1 MTMKLDGAGAGAALA
16 PADRHHARARQDRW
30 ELEIERALLASGQ
43 KSADGRDAGGAESAP
58 REIREA
64 PRPGPVAPREP
75 VRDVGRSLRA
85 DGETATAA
93 PQRPKAADAAPDETQ
108 EASAAGPAQRAPAA
122 AAAMADRRVPFA
134 AQQLRAGPA
143 SAIGAMAGTGRAWPG
158 SATTRLVGMVGAPGA
173 AAPATPAGAPPL
185 APATGLAVALPGTV
199 AGVPAPERMVPD
211 AQARALDE
219 GAEGYPGTG
228 AEGRA
233 RAERAADAY
242 GLRNLHLQR
251 HDGGIHAFIRD
262 ALLGGG
268 QARAVAHAMAWEL
281 GRQGNVLS
289 AVTINGRTFRPSGD
303 DARRWEAPVLSGT
316 GNEETVRR
324 AVDGMKGVI

>member
-1 MTMKLDGAGAGAALA
+1 MIMKLDGAGASAGAAFA

-43 KSADGRDAGGAESAP
+43 KSADGREGGGAESTA
-58 REIREA
+58 REMS
-64 PRPGPVAPREP
+64 
-75 VRDVGRSLRA
+75 RDVNRSLRA
-85 DGETATAA
+85 NGETATVP
-93 PQRPKAADAAPDETQ
+93 PQRAKAGDDAPGEAQ
-108 EASAAGPAQRAPAA
+108 EASAAGPAHRAPAVA
-122 AAAMADRRVPFA
+122 VALSDRHGPLT

-143 SAIGAMAGTGRAWPG
+143 PVIGAMAGTGMAWSG
-158 SATTRLVGMVGAPGA
+158 SATAGRAGMAGMVDALGATALARPGGV
-173 AAPATPAGAPPL
+173 PSPMPSS
-185 APATGLAVALPGTV
+185 GLAVALPSTV
-199 AGVPAPERMVPD
+199 AGAPALQGMLPV
-211 AQARALDE
+211 AQAQVPGQ
-219 GAEGYPGTG
+219 GADGYPGTG
-228 AEGRA
+228 DEGRA

-251 HDGGIHAFIRD
+251 RDGGIHAFIRD

-303 DARRWEAPVLSGT
+303 DALRWEAPSLIGAD
-316 GNEETVRR
+316 NEETVRR
-324 AVDGMKGVI
+324 AVDGMKEVI